1 MTNTRTSSR
10 LRRKW
15 YKKAKMEELWG
26 EKKKKIEEEEEE
38 PEKET
43 EDGGENATKLETDV
57 KNNCRTQEGDS
68 NT

>member
-10 LRRKW
+10 FRRRCN
-15 YKKAKMEELWG
+15 KKAKMEELGG
-26 EKKKKIEEEEEE
+26 EKKKIEEEEEE

-43 EDGGENATKLETDV
+43 EDGGENATKIETDV
-57 KNNCRTQEGDS
+57 KNYCCTQEGDS

>member
-10 LRRKW
+10 LCLRR
-15 YKKAKMEELWG
+15 YRKAKIEELGG
-26 EKKKKIEEEEEE
+26 EKKKIEEEEEE

-43 EDGGENATKLETDV
+43 EDGGENTTKLETDV
-57 KNNCRTQEGDS
+57 KNYCRTQEGDS